1 MTDLFNHN
9 MYMSKKK
16 KNYSEFCAFMLML
29 MELVLG
35 GTDKDEIKSCI
46 PISFKDCLK
55 NSAVQRFWWLGVVVE
70 ARMWY
75 TMAKR

>member
-1 MTDLFNHN
+1 
-9 MYMSKKK
+9 
-16 KNYSEFCAFMLML
+16 MLML